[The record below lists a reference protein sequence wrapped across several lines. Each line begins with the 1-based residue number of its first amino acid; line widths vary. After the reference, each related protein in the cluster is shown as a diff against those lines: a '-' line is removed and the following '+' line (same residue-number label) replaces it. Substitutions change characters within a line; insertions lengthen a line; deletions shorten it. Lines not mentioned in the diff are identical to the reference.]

1 MSERIESAMKVKRRL
16 LTTVHGGNFQD
27 FYEKNKVQN
36 LNSRVKQRLLG
47 YFKDNQNIYST
58 ISSMKT
64 YDE

>member
-1 MSERIESAMKVKRRL
+1 MSERMESAMKVKRRL
-16 LTTVHGGNFQD
+16 LTTVHCGNFQD
-27 FYEKNKVQN
+27 FYDKNKVQN